1 MILEKIA
8 QSNGNLMMGTG
19 LSFSWFFF
27 GIEWIDDHSGFF
39 IAMGAMI
46 STIVTI
52 IGAVRA
58 SKSRQESE
66 RNAE

>member
-1 MILEKIA
+1 
-8 QSNGNLMMGTG
+8 MMGTG